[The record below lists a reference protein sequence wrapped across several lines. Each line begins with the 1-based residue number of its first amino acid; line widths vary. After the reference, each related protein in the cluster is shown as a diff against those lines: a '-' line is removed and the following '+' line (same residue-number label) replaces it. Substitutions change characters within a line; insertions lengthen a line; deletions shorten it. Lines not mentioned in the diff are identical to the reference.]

1 MGEKSRESDLEIHFK
16 DTFRAFSKDNDGKYS
31 RVQGSLYQRSLL
43 VKLNRFFFP
52 HFVKPYSFID
62 TLGVDVALSD
72 CPIFQLFL
80 KLPISRL
87 GCIPAEELKF
97 VMNHLP
103 GKVCIS

>member
-31 RVQGSLYQRSLL
+31 RVQRIIISAQL
-43 VKLNRFFFP
+43 VSKAELFP

-103 GKVCIS
+103 GKVCI